1 MDKKLNLYTIKRII
15 IHYSF
20 YTKFLFSLRRH
31 RERKKKLYVGP
42 TLPVAPRGLSLYI
55 RMYALVICEEMN
67 EVSKKTSEND
77 RSHEIDVAMR
87 EAISAERK

>member
-1 MDKKLNLYTIKRII
+1 MSVFFCDLGIEAPERTRFLE
-15 IHYSF
+15 
-20 YTKFLFSLRRH
+20 KFDDMNRERE
-31 RERKKKLYVGP
+31 RERKTHVTPLA
-42 TLPVAPRGLSLYI
+42 PVAPRGPSLYI